1 MPGGSGSALAQPCL
15 PAGAE
20 LPSALGE
27 QKLKPPGTGVE
38 SPPLLFLHRVK
49 VGFGLVLLS
58 LSENWA
64 ACALGESLLLRLLVV
79 TVLPHG
85 DKQHWVLC
93 SETLG
98 QRSYGFS

>member
-27 QKLKPPGTGVE
+27 QKLKPPGSGVE

-64 ACALGESLLLRLLVV
+64 ACYLRQP
-79 TVLPHG
+79 VL
-85 DKQHWVLC
+85 
-93 SETLG
+93 
-98 QRSYGFS
+98 